1 MWVVFSLFLILVI
14 YGLWEFRIHQYHL
27 NQLPVRIHVNGSRGK
42 SSVTRL
48 ITGGLRRGGYR
59 VFAKTTGTKPRML
72 FVNGN
77 EVPVHRVGKPNIIEQ
92 KRIVARAAEQKPDF
106 FVTECM
112 GIQPHLQELL
122 ERKFIRSSVGVITNV
137 RPDHLDVMG
146 PTVYEIANSLSTT
159 VPREGHLF
167 IGESPY
173 INVFRQ
179 RADILKTDVHLIEE
193 NGISDSEIRGF
204 SYLELKENVALALA
218 VCRHFGVSREEAIKG
233 MQEIEPDPGVLRRYH
248 LMVQEKSIEFVNAFA
263 ANDPES
269 FLRIW
274 ELLKIHHE
282 PGKTLIVLVNSRKD
296 RIQRAEQLGEF
307 IATELD
313 ADFFVIAG
321 DYTKPLVAKAIACG
335 MPHNKIEDLGGK
347 SREIIFHTLISLTSE
362 KALIFGIGNIVG
374 FGETIVEY
382 FKDRGRE
389 LV

>member
-1 MWVVFSLFLILVI
+1 MWVIFVLFLILAV
-14 YGLWEFRIHQYHL
+14 YGFWEYSSHKFHL
-27 NQLPVRIHVNGSRGK
+27 RQLPVRIHVNGSRGK

-59 VFAKTTGTKPRML
+59 VFGKTTGTKPRML

-92 KRIVARAAEQKPDF
+92 IRIVARAAEQKPDF

-122 ERKFIRSSVGVITNV
+122 EKQLIRSNIGVITNV
-137 RPDHLDVMG
+137 RPDHLDIMG
-146 PTVYEIANSLSTT
+146 PSLLEVAHSLSTT
-159 VPREGHLF
+159 IPREGHLF
-167 IGESPY
+167 TCETKY
-173 INVFRQ
+173 NDVFNHKAKLLKTEVH
-179 RADILKTDVHLIEE
+179 RADGNEIA
-193 NGISDSEIRGF
+193 DSEMRGF
-204 SYLELKENVALALA
+204 SYLEQKENVAVALS
-218 VCRHFGVSREEAIKG
+218 VCRHFGISREAAVQG
-233 MQEIEPDPGVLRRYH
+233 MYEIEPDPGVVRRYKLEIH
-248 LMVQEKSIEFVNAFA
+248 GKTIEFVNAFA

-269 FLRIW
+269 FLKIW
-274 ELLKIHHE
+274 DLLKIHHE

-307 IATELD
+307 IATEID
-313 ADFFVIAG
+313 ADYFVIVG
-321 DYTKPLVAKAIACG
+321 EYTKPLVAKAISSG

-347 SREIIFHTLISLTSE
+347 SQDVIFNTLVSLTSE

-374 FGETIVEY
+374 FGEQIVNY
-382 FKDRGRE
+382 FKDRGKE